1 MIDIL
6 SLVIAILSLVVAICA
21 ILCSIILYCESMFRS
36 LFVSYISNENLV
48 GFYNKLETGKI
59 QFELF
64 NSKTKSKEISKQEND
79 LDSFLAIMNA
89 IVTIRKSYFKNKL
102 IRREAIL
109 ICKKCKTY
117 VFGREDRWT
126 SLRESI
132 EKYEK
137 TLNREYEKMANKLFV
152 EKRS

>member
-6 SLVIAILSLVVAICA
+6 SLVMAILSLVVAICA

-48 GFYNKLETGKI
+48 GFYNKLEAGKI
-59 QFELF
+59 HFELF

-79 LDSFLAIMNA
+79 LDSFLSIMNA
-89 IVTIRKSYFKNKL
+89 IVTIRKSYFKSKL

-109 ICKKCKTY
+109 ICRKCKVY
-117 VFGREDRWT
+117 VTNRKTRWT
-126 SLRESI
+126 SLIESI
-132 EKYEK
+132 EKYE
-137 TLNREYEKMANKLFV
+137 NKLDY
-152 EKRS
+152 ENKKNK